1 MYSGS
6 QLNDCYPKRETF
18 PFRRFNLIIS
28 IFFFADKPYFLSN
41 PPSVLNV
48 RNGTDAVLNCTVQGY
63 PNPSAWWTTNATLDS
78 ARVVNVTTK
87 EEFTG
92 KTIIHTSLTIK
103 NLGEVDF
110 GLYTCHA
117 VEGGNKTA
125 ASDTILK
132 VSCKFYFACNFIQ

>member
-1 MYSGS
+1 MFDFLVSLCIIFLS
-6 QLNDCYPKRETF
+6 SCS
-18 PFRRFNLIIS
+18 PFT
-28 IFFFADKPYFLSN
+28 DKPYFLSN
-41 PPSVLNV
+41 PPPVLNI

-63 PNPSAWWTTNATLDS
+63 PDPSAWWTTNATIDP
-78 ARVVNVTTK
+78 ARVVNTTTK
-87 EEFTG
+87 QVLTG

-103 NLGEVDF
+103 NLGEMDF

-132 VSCKFYFACNFIQ
+132 VSCKFILNNFYQFFSINFLIDF